1 MRLKIVKD
9 FYAPWYHPLD
19 AGYEKADYEL
29 LVEPHFYHY
38 FMRLQTEVAALNETL
53 EQMIKLAEAK
63 DE

>member
-1 MRLKIVKD
+1 MRLKLVKD
-9 FYAPWYHPLD
+9 FYAPWYHPLE

-29 LVEPHFYHY
+29 DVEPPFYHY
-38 FMRLQTEVAALNETL
+38 YMHLQAEVEALNETL